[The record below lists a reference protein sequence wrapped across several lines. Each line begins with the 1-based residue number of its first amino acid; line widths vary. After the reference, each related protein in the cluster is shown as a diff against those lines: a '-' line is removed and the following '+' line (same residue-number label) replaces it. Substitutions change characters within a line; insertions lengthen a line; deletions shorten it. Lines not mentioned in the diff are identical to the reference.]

1 MVAMKILYGALPRIV
16 TRLPGWSISV
26 LFAVSVVLVV
36 LASMTGCGRPI
47 YNVFNVP
54 TSPPQPALEEVLEV
68 ETALTIF
75 SGVLTVR
82 NVGEEPITIRKVII
96 NDKYVADHWVTSMA
110 GRGAVFEPTRVDMGK
125 GVMLWLSGEWPRPIK
140 VSIETDKGTLVSK
153 LKYTN

>member
-1 MVAMKILYGALPRIV
+1 MFWSVTLPTAIIVFVAFSA
-16 TRLPGWSISV
+16 
-26 LFAVSVVLVV
+26 
-36 LASMTGCGRPI
+36 GCGRPV
-47 YNVFNVP
+47 YNIFNTQNTP
-54 TSPPQPALEEVLEV
+54 AQPALEEVLEV

-110 GRGAVFEPTRVDMGK
+110 GRGAVFEPSRIEMGK
-125 GVMLWLSGEWPRPIK
+125 GVMLFLSPEWPRPIK